1 MRKFLTLL
9 LGTVCALCLTIGVA
23 ACNSTPED
31 ADLGLSIS
39 QETATIDITQSS
51 TLQLSATVTAGG
63 SYVFSWTSSDKNVA
77 TVHPTSGLVTAVSA
91 GTATITVS
99 VREKGTVDEL
109 DRKTCLVNVTT
120 PDGYYNILTGT
131 SGIAQNENV
140 KNDPGVWYL
149 YYGSA
154 LSSTAL
160 YCVKDSVTMN
170 VSALKGT
177 WYLRY
182 YPKFAVGTMLDI
194 SFTVTLDVDAYIRL
208 SAGGTVAGGGVEYRY
223 LEAGTHDI
231 TLSRVLGDIP
241 FSVSLTT
248 APGTDSSS
256 GTTDT
261 FYAGNLNLKLT
272 DISFTEGV
280 KLTDSSG
287 NIAKAA
293 YINVAKGETTLQLDA
308 LAPAG
313 GDAIVWSS
321 SENGVATVDQT
332 GLVTAVDAGKTVITA
347 RSGDKYATCT
357 VSVVTKEVN
366 LNANYII
373 LDAAGSKVAASY
385 QLKAKATDDTPVDV
399 EWNSDNPSVATVDG
413 NGLVTAVSAGSA
425 KITATVAGM
434 ELECTV
440 AVGNSA
446 SDEPYGVVNAGKDEV
461 LKNVDKWF
469 TNVSHSGLTSVTFAG
484 GEITIDQDTNQRTVN
499 LLCQPLFEVGA
510 RYSVS
515 FTVEAAS
522 GDMGKNADRLQ
533 FGTGT
538 GYNSGSNINSAY
550 ESQLTNATSLTCT
563 GEFTVSANEPFFIT
577 FRVQKSHYS
586 IKDIT
591 FTKIADPEKSS
602 LTGLEEQ
609 SATLTLGDSNENT
622 ATIRPII
629 NLVNDFDEVSL
640 TFISANPGVA
650 TVDANGVVTAVAVG
664 TTTISVSDGTNTKIF
679 TVIVTDGETPPPV
692 ILVSITP
699 ERATLDKAGADYAN
713 TLQIEA
719 TFSDASGCTLTYKSS
734 NTSVATVSESGLVTA
749 IAAGECTITVS
760 DGTNSKI
767 CTVTVVNS
775 DAAKLTGISADGM
788 ILDLNN
794 STSTSSS
801 KLTATVTGE
810 GAESVIVTWTSDN
823 TAVATVDQSGNVTAV
838 SAGVANITASDGK
851 NSKTCKVVVGDSAR
865 TLGDYVL
872 GGTAA
877 DASSDPE
884 KWYGYG
890 DNDTA
895 FVANYTDNRVSVT
908 KANGAEKSFYL
919 FYQPLLPVGTR
930 YNVSITVTRDGGKNL
945 GTVKRF
951 QFGTGT
957 VYNASADPTKVEIVT
972 DNTGTNYQQNSL
984 TVSGTFTVSGNEP
997 FYISFRTTNTGFTF
1011 EVTFTP
1017 VSEESTAQVSELEAL
1032 PATGKEN
1039 G

>member
-1 MRKFLTLL
+1 
-9 LGTVCALCLTIGVA
+9 
-23 ACNSTPED
+23 
-31 ADLGLSIS
+31 
-39 QETATIDITQSS
+39 
-51 TLQLSATVTAGG
+51 
-63 SYVFSWTSSDKNVA
+63 
-77 TVHPTSGLVTAVSA
+77 
-91 GTATITVS
+91 
-99 VREKGTVDEL
+99 
-109 DRKTCLVNVTT
+109 
-120 PDGYYNILTGT
+120 
-131 SGIAQNENV
+131 
-140 KNDPGVWYL
+140 
-149 YYGSA
+149 
-154 LSSTAL
+154 
-160 YCVKDSVTMN
+160 
-170 VSALKGT
+170 
-177 WYLRY
+177 
-182 YPKFAVGTMLDI
+182 MLDI

-280 KLTDSSG
+280 KLTDPSG

-385 QLKAKATDDTPVDV
+385 QLKAKASDDTPVEV

-629 NLVNDFDEVSL
+629 NLVNDFDEVNL
-640 TFISANPGVA
+640 TFASANPGVA

-734 NTSVATVSESGLVTA
+734 NTSVATVSASGLVTA
-749 IAAGECTITVS
+749 IAAGECTIIVS
-760 DGTNSKI
+760 DGANSKI

-810 GAESVIVTWTSDN
+810 GAESVTVTWTSDN

-865 TLGDYVL
+865 TLDDYVL

-884 KWYGYG
+884 KWYGHG